1 MDKDTGLLD
10 LQTAVRI
17 HVLSQE
23 QRNKKDA
30 VSSDL
35 DEQMLDSL
43 SVRSRPRGGTR
54 IEGAVVNGR
63 LSKAQEDKAM
73 HDMMPWLFSKCNEF
87 EMIQQLAL
95 EAK

>member
-17 HVLSQE
+17 HVLNQE
-23 QRNKKDA
+23 QRNKNDT

-35 DEQMLDSL
+35 AKQMLDSL
-43 SVRSRPRGGTR
+43 SVSSQSRGGTR
-54 IEGAVVNGR
+54 IEGTVVNGR

-87 EMIQQLAL
+87 EMIHQPAL

>member
-17 HVLSQE
+17 HVLNQE

-35 DEQMLDSL
+35 DKQMLDSL
-43 SVRSRPRGGTR
+43 SVRSRPCGGTR

-87 EMIQQLAL
+87 EMIQQPAL

>member
-17 HVLSQE
+17 HVLNQE

-35 DEQMLDSL
+35 DKQMLDSL
-43 SVRSRPRGGTR
+43 SVRSRPCGGTQ
-54 IEGAVVNGR
+54 IEGAVVNGH
-63 LSKAQEDKAM
+63 LSKVQEDKAM
-73 HDMMPWLFSKCNEF
+73 HDMMRWLFSKCNEF
-87 EMIQQLAL
+87 EMIQQPAL
-95 EAK
+95 E